1 MHIHSVLTCLLL
13 LFAGATELASAADA
27 DRGYRLAGV
36 MVAGDGYLGFLELP
50 QGEQVLVRLGSVV
63 DGGGKVVA
71 FDARSLRI
79 RFPDGVVELSLEGS
93 GKPLVVG
100 AAPQVVV
107 SGDEQGHTI
116 RRTVDVAG
124 LQEGLQDDTG
134 APNAAK
140 SRAGGP
146 PPDPQRTVTQR
157 FSPLL
162 DLPADARVVAINET
176 PVTSASTAISTVEST
191 LAKGMPAR
199 LNLETPEGMKRV
211 YLMPARTPG
220 GTPNTKKR

>member
-1 MHIHSVLTCLLL
+1 MHTQSFLACLLL
-13 LFAGATELASAADA
+13 FFAGATGLAVAADA
-27 DRGYRLAGV
+27 NRSYRLAGV

-50 QGEQVLVRLGSVV
+50 QGEQVLVRLGSAV
-63 DGGGKVVA
+63 DGGTVVA
-71 FDARSLRI
+71 FDAKSLRI

-93 GKPLVVG
+93 GKPQVVA
-100 AAPQVVV
+100 AAPQVVL
-107 SGDEQGHTI
+107 SGDEQGRTI

-124 LQEGLQDDTG
+124 LQEGLQGGAG
-134 APNAAK
+134 APNATK

-162 DLPADARVVAINET
+162 DLPADARVVAVNET

-191 LAKGMPAR
+191 LARGMPAR
-199 LNLETPEGMKRV
+199 LNLETPEGIKRV

-220 GTPNTKKR
+220 STTNTKKR